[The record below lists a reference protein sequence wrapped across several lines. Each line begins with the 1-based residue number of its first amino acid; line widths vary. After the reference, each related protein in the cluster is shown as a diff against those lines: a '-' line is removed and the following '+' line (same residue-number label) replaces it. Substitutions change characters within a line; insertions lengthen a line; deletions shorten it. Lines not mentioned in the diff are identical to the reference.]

1 MAELS
6 CEQCDELTAELAL
19 GVLGGRE
26 RAEALAHLSRCARCQ
41 DSVSAM
47 TATVGR
53 LVELLPEADP
63 PPGFD
68 QRVIAAMT
76 PPGFEHPAITSPKA
90 AARRAHRGVPVA
102 AAVLTGALL
111 AGGGWLFGALFP
123 VDPAGLPISGVQV
136 QPTADVM
143 VSPLLAGDQ
152 EIGQAYV
159 YAQAPSWI
167 FLSISDPA
175 KSGSI
180 GASTTLTCELTN
192 QDGSSVA
199 LGSFSLQDGHADW
212 ATQTPIDA
220 RSFDGAKLTTD
231 TGVTLASARFSPQDA
246 SPDTTSDAG
255 KHRDDSDSGNDHSG
269 DSHDKDSDGKSSH
282 DKDSDGKSSDGK
294 DSDGKSSD
302 GKDSDGKS
310 SDGKDSDG
318 KSSHGKDSDD
328 KGSHGKDSHHKG
340 SNGKDSHH
348 KDSHDKDSHDKDSGD
363 KDSGDK
369 DSQGK

>member
-6 CEQCDELTAELAL
+6 CDQCNELTAELAL

-41 DSVSAM
+41 DTVSAM

-76 PPGFEHPAITSPKA
+76 PPGFEHPAITPPKA
-90 AARRAHRGVPVA
+90 DARRAHRGVPVA

-123 VDPAGLPISGVQV
+123 VNPSGLPISGVQV

-143 VSPLLAGDQ
+143 VSPLLSGDQ

-159 YAQAPSWI
+159 YARDPSWI

-180 GASTTLTCELTN
+180 GVSTTLTCELTN
-192 QDGSSVA
+192 QDGSTVA
-199 LGSFSLQDGHADW
+199 LGKFSLQDGHADW

-231 TGVTLASARFSPQDA
+231 TGVTLASAHFSPRDA
-246 SPDTTSDAG
+246 DTTSDAG

-269 DSHDKDSDGKSSH
+269 GSHDKDSDGK
-282 DKDSDGKSSDGK
+282 
-294 DSDGKSSD
+294 
-302 GKDSDGKS
+302 
-310 SDGKDSDG
+310 
-318 KSSHGKDSDD
+318 
-328 KGSHGKDSHHKG
+328 GSHGKG
-340 SNGKDSHH
+340 
-348 KDSHDKDSHDKDSGD
+348 SGD
-363 KDSGDK
+363 KDSHGKGSDDKNSHGKGSHDKNRHDKGFHDK